1 MQRRPPLLINTA
13 TIELWPAGLLRARS
27 NLDARL
33 LSQALWVLRR
43 KRDGR
48 YLAAVLPR
56 GVHSMVP
63 RLPREPGV
71 EEALALLDA
80 VAARPFGAA
89 LEDQWLPLA
98 GLQQRLQQLG
108 LDAQRYA
115 DDSGLPLEAEP

>member
-33 LSQALWVLRR
+33 LAQARWVLRR

-48 YLAAVLPR
+48 YLAAVLAR

-63 RLPREPGV
+63 RLPREPG
-71 EEALALLDA
+71 
-80 VAARPFGAA
+80 RG
-89 LEDQWLPLA
+89 
-98 GLQQRLQQLG
+98 R
-108 LDAQRYA
+108 
-115 DDSGLPLEAEP
+115 